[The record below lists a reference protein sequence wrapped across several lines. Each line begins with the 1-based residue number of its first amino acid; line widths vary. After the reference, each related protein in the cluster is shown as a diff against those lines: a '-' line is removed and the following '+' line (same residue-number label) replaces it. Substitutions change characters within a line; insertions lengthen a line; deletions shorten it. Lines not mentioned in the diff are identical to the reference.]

1 MGTLETAVITIR
13 MAAQPPTY
21 GASAPLEQQAGVPP
35 PYQGYAPAPQQ
46 GFPLQQGQGYAPP
59 PQQGYAQ
66 PPQQGFG
73 PPPQQGFPPP
83 QTVQVTVQGNAAQT
97 GLLRFNQNPMTMTCP
112 FCQAHITTATSSRS
126 GGAVWLTCLGI
137 TFFTSGI
144 CLPCAFIPF
153 CIEDMKDQV
162 HSCPNCGKVV
172 GTYSK
177 L

>member
-1 MGTLETAVITIR
+1 MEQV
-13 MAAQPPTY
+13 
-21 GASAPLEQQAGVPP
+21 PLLNNKQESL
-35 PYQGYAPAPQQ
+35 
-46 GFPLQQGQGYAPP
+46 PLTKAMLPHHSKFFLFNK
-59 PQQGYAQ
+59 ATHRLCNKDLVLHLSKA
-66 PPQQGFG
+66 F
-73 PPPQQGFPPP
+73 
-83 QTVQVTVQGNAAQT
+83 
-97 GLLRFNQNPMTMTCP
+97 LHRLRFNQNPMTMTCP

-137 TFFTSGI
+137 TFLTGGF
-144 CLPCAFIPF
+144 CFPCAFIPF

>member
-1 MGTLETAVITIR
+1 MGTIR

-35 PYQGYAPAPQQ
+35 PYQGYVPAPQQ
-46 GFPLQQGQGYAPP
+46 GFPIQQGQGY
-59 PQQGYAQ
+59 
-66 PPQQGFG
+66 G
-73 PPPQQGFPPP
+73 PPPQQGFPPT
-83 QTVQVTVQGNAAQT
+83 QTVQVTVQGNVPQT

-126 GGAVWLTCLGI
+126 GGPVWPTCLGN
-137 TFFTSGI
+137 TFLTGGF
-144 CLPCAFIPF
+144 CFPCAFIPF
-153 CIEDMKDQV
+153 CIDDMKDQV

>member
-46 GFPLQQGQGYAPP
+46 GFPIQQGQGYAPP
-59 PQQGYAQ
+59 PQQGY
-66 PPQQGFG
+66 G

-83 QTVQVTVQGNAAQT
+83 KTVQVTVQGNVAQT

-126 GGAVWLTCLGI
+126 GGAVWLTRLGI
-137 TFFTSGI
+137 TFLTGGF
-144 CLPCAFIPF
+144 CFPCAFIPF

>member
-1 MGTLETAVITIR
+1 MGTIR

-21 GASAPLEQQAGVPP
+21 GASAPLEP
-35 PYQGYAPAPQQ
+35 
-46 GFPLQQGQGYAPP
+46 
-59 PQQGYAQ
+59 
-66 PPQQGFG
+66 
-73 PPPQQGFPPP
+73 
-83 QTVQVTVQGNAAQT
+83 QT

-137 TFFTSGI
+137 IFFTGGA

-153 CIEDMKDQV
+153 CIDDMKDQV